1 MLTVRALGASLEGA
15 GALAVTVEASFV
27 AREDPPSTDVFLT
40 GLPDPVL
47 RESRG
52 KLLQA
57 LAATRARIGPGR
69 LYLNLVPAA
78 RKKSGEALD
87 LALVLASAVAAGHL
101 APECLAGT
109 LFLGEVGIDGRLHSV
124 AGGLAAA
131 VEARRLGVARIVAP
145 LVTAGEAACLVGI
158 EAHGAADL
166 ADVFGFLSGV
176 PGAAPRLA
184 PPADDPQPA
193 LAAERLDEVR
203 GQEVGKLALEV
214 AAAGG
219 HGLLFVGPPGA
230 GKSMLARRL
239 VDLLPQPTLDERIEI
254 TQVLSAAG
262 RWPKGLARRRPFRAP
277 HHTTSF
283 AGLVGGGVPLT
294 PGELTLAH
302 QGVLFLD
309 ELPEFSREALE
320 ALRQPLEEG
329 VVHLARATQRSTM
342 PARVQLVAAMNPC
355 PCGHLGDPRVSCTCP
370 PFAVRRYRARISGP
384 LLDRVDLRV
393 PLEAAP
399 SVALVEGPPPAP
411 EGTGRAI
418 AARVAAARALQ
429 RARGQGM
436 VNAQLGSD
444 ALDALAPLTPGARR
458 LLEAAVEQRAL
469 SARGVQALRRIART
483 VADLAEVQDVDER
496 HLSQALGLRAGL

>member
-27 AREDPPSTDVFLT
+27 ARDDPLTTDVILT

-52 KLLQA
+52 RLLQA
-57 LAATRARIGPGR
+57 LAATRARLGPGR

-101 APECLAGT
+101 APQSLTGT
-109 LFLGEVGIDGRLHSV
+109 MFLGEVGIDGRLHAV
-124 AGGLAAA
+124 PGGLAAA
-131 VEARRLGVARIVAP
+131 VEARRLGVKRIVAP
-145 LVTAGEAACLVGI
+145 LQTAGEAACLTGI
-158 EAHGAADL
+158 DAHGAHDL
-166 ADVFGFLSGV
+166 AEVFGFLTGV
-176 PGAAPRLA
+176 LGAAPRLA
-184 PPADDPQPA
+184 PPPDEA
-193 LAAERLDEVR
+193 LASLDAARLDEVR
-203 GQEVGKLALEV
+203 GQALGKLALEV

-239 VDLLPQPTLDERIEI
+239 VDLLPAPTLDERIEI
-254 TQVLSAAG
+254 TQVLSAVG
-262 RWPKGLARRRPFRAP
+262 RWPQGLARRRPFRAP

-283 AGLVGGGVPLT
+283 AGLVGGGAPLA

-309 ELPEFSREALE
+309 ELPEFTREALE

-329 VVHLARATQRSTM
+329 FVHLARAAHHATL

-355 PCGHLGDPRVSCTCP
+355 PCGHLGDARVACTCP

-384 LLDRVDLRV
+384 MLDRIDLRV
-393 PLEAAP
+393 ALEAAP
-399 SVALVEGPPPAP
+399 PTELVEAPPPPP
-411 EGTGRAI
+411 ERAGETV
-418 AARVAAARALQ
+418 AARVAAARLRQ
-429 RARGQGM
+429 RERGQR
-436 VNAQLGSD
+436 VANALLGGD
-444 ALDALAPLTPGARR
+444 ELDRLAPLARGPR
-458 LLEAAVEQRAL
+458 RTLEAAVELQALSSRAL
-469 SARGVQALRRIART
+469 QSLRRTALT
-483 VADLAEVQDVDER
+483 VADLAGVEHVEEP
-496 HLSQALGLRAGL
+496 HIAQALGLRAAL